1 MSLELIKSGGKEEE
15 TMKDMRRV
23 KNYFKKTIY
32 SELIGMIRRNIGKD
46 VWNNSVARRRYGVAF
61 DYDDD
66 LVDIDV
72 VTGMIVIEASR
83 QGHFDEFDYET
94 KTEIVEFIM
103 DEFKELAYKTFH
115 EICMEYRDVDV
126 KCDIYEFMHK
136 FVYLN
141 EEYYSCML
149 KATRDKNSV
158 TEEMRNELIRVTNL
172 RFNQDLMMDC
182 QRNETLEEYIEDV
195 TVLMYPIKRKAA

>member
-1 MSLELIKSGGKEEE
+1 
-15 TMKDMRRV
+15 MKDMKKV
-23 KNYFKKTIY
+23 KIYFKKLIY

-46 VWNNSVARRRYGVAF
+46 VWNNNVAKRRYGVAF
-61 DYDDD
+61 DYDNDES
-66 LVDIDV
+66 VDIDV
-72 VTGMIVIEASR
+72 VTAMIIAEASK

-94 KTEIVEFIM
+94 KTEIVQFIM
-103 DEFKELAYKTFH
+103 DEFKDLMYKTFH
-115 EICMEYRDVDV
+115 EICVRYRDVGV
-126 KCDIYEFMHK
+126 KWDIYESMYK

-149 KATRDKNSV
+149 KETRDKNSV
-158 TEEMRNELIRVTNL
+158 TEEMRNELIRVTKL

-195 TVLMYPIKRKAA
+195 AVSMYPIKRKAA

>member
-1 MSLELIKSGGKEEE
+1 
-15 TMKDMRRV
+15 MKKV
-23 KNYFKKTIY
+23 KIYFKKLIY
-32 SELIGMIRRNIGKD
+32 SELIVMIRENIGKNN
-46 VWNNSVARRRYGVAF
+46 WNNNVARKCYGVTF
-61 DYDDD
+61 DYNDDE

-72 VTGMIVIEASR
+72 VTAMIVIKASK
-83 QGHFDEFDYET
+83 QGRFDEFSYET
-94 KTEIVEFIM
+94 KTEIVQFIM
-103 DEFKELAYKTFH
+103 DEFKELTYKTFH
-115 EICMEYRDVDV
+115 EICVGYRDINVRW
-126 KCDIYEFMHK
+126 DIYESMYK

-158 TEEMRNELIRVTNL
+158 TEEMRNELIRITKL

-195 TVLMYPIKRKAA
+195 AVSMYPIKRKAA

>member
-1 MSLELIKSGGKEEE
+1 MQK
-15 TMKDMRRV
+15 V
-23 KNYFKKTIY
+23 KLYFKKIIY
-32 SELIGMIRRNIGKD
+32 SELIGMIRRNIGKA
-46 VWNNSVARRRYGVAF
+46 VWNNNVAKRRYGVTF

-115 EICMEYRDVDV
+115 DRDVDV

-195 TVLMYPIKRKAA
+195 AVSMYPIKRKAA

>member
-1 MSLELIKSGGKEEE
+1 MKS
-15 TMKDMRRV
+15 MKKV
-23 KNYFKKTIY
+23 KMYFKKLVC
-32 SELIGMIRRNIGKD
+32 SELIGMIRENIGKD
-46 VWNNSVARRRYGVAF
+46 VWNNNVARRRYGVAF
-61 DYDDD
+61 DYDNDE

-72 VTGMIVIEASR
+72 VTGITIIEASK
-83 QGHFDEFDYET
+83 QGRFDEFDYEK
-94 KTEIVEFIM
+94 KTEIVQFIM
-103 DEFKELAYKTFH
+103 DTFKELMYKTFH
-115 EICMEYRDVDV
+115 EICVEYRDVDV

-158 TEEMRNELIRVTNL
+158 TEEMRNELIRVAKL
-172 RFNQDLMMDC
+172 RFNHDLIIDC

-195 TVLMYPIKRKAA
+195 AVSMYPIKRKAA